1 MFKINLKIAFRKLLN
16 KREFTL
22 INVFGLAV
30 GLTTSLLIFLWVSD
44 EVNYDQFHDN
54 SDRTYGIWSH
64 DFYDNGDV
72 VTQSAQNGIIKEVLD
87 RDFPEV
93 ESTARV
99 DWREHQLS
107 VGDRQFKQ
115 EGMMADEEL
124 FQMFNLPFIE
134 GELEENTLATDGDL
148 ILTESMAIRLFDKTN
163 VLGELVKIDNA
174 RDAIVRAVVAD
185 PPKNSQF
192 QFSFVLS
199 MENWVQK
206 NSWIKR
212 WGNSGIF
219 TYVQL
224 RDNASAASF
233 ESKIEDLIRKNQEGN
248 TKSLFLKPFDDIYLR
263 GSYEGGKQAGGRIEY
278 VHLFT
283 LIGVFI
289 IFIACINFINLSVAD
304 ALKRAKEVGVR
315 KVAGAS
321 KLILIRQFLIES
333 GLIVILSIIVA
344 IICIEVILGPFNTLT
359 GKQVTLNWLDPS
371 LLLAIGVLG
380 LFTILVSGLYPAL
393 VLSSFNIVKAL
404 KGKVDT
410 KGTTKTGGLF
420 RKGLVVF
427 QFVIAGFLIFATF
440 IINTQVAFIFENQR
454 NIDKEGVVTLQND
467 GELLKKYDSFRSE
480 LLQDPSI
487 ESVTV
492 VGSAP
497 VNIGASTGD
506 FSWEGKDPNNDKTSF
521 KLLFT
526 EEDFVETMKL
536 EIVDGQNYSRS
547 VESEWKGVLVNEAA
561 IRGMNIEDPI
571 GTPVKFWGVDMTI
584 LGVVK
589 DFHIGSVY
597 DEIEPLLII
606 NYLENANNV
615 TVRSAPGQEKRA
627 LQVLKDK
634 YAEFMPGY
642 LFDYTFLSAE
652 HERMYKSEILVK
664 DLAKVFGLIA
674 VLISC
679 LGLYGL
685 TSVNAQRSVKEIG
698 VRKVLGASIG
708 QILVSFS
715 RQSLLLPGLALVI
728 MTPIAYYTMQTWL
741 QDFQYHIDISIFSLL
756 GVVAIS
762 LIIAWLTVSMI
773 AFRAARTNPINSLRN
788 E

>member
-1 MFKINLKIAFRKLLN
+1 MLKINLKIAFRKLLN

-22 INVFGLAV
+22 INVFGLAI
-30 GLTTSLLIFLWVSD
+30 GLTTSLLIFLWVND
-44 EVNYDQFHDN
+44 EVNYDKFHDN

-72 VTQSAQNGIIKEVLD
+72 VTQSVQNGVIKEVLD

-99 DWREHQLS
+99 DWREHQLA

-115 EGMMADEEL
+115 EGMMADEEI

-134 GELEENTLATDGDL
+134 GQLEENSLATYGDL

-163 VLGELVKIDNA
+163 VVGELVKIDNTVES
-174 RDAIVRAVVAD
+174 IVRGVIAD

-192 QFSFVLS
+192 QFSFVVS
-199 MENWVQK
+199 MENWVK
-206 NSWIKR
+206 RNSWIKR
-212 WGNSGIF
+212 WGNSGIL

-224 RDNASAASF
+224 KENASAKAF
-233 ESKIEDLIRKNQEGN
+233 ESKIEDLIRKNQEGS

-315 KVAGAS
+315 KVTGAS
-321 KLILIRQFLIES
+321 KLTLIRQFLMES
-333 GLIVILSIIVA
+333 GLIVLLSVVIAV
-344 IICIEVILGPFNTLT
+344 ICIEVILGPFNTLT

-371 LLLAIGVLG
+371 LLLMIGGLG

-393 VLSSFNIVKAL
+393 VLSSFNVVKAL

-410 KGTTKTGGLF
+410 KGTTKNGGLF

-440 IINTQVAFIFENQR
+440 IINRQVEFIFENQR
-454 NIDKEGVVTLQND
+454 NIDKEGVIMLQND
-467 GELLKKYDSFRSE
+467 DQLLKQYESFRSE

-487 ESVTV
+487 QAVTV

-497 VNIGASTGD
+497 VNIGATTGD

-536 EIVDGQNYSRS
+536 DIVEGQNYSRS

-561 IRGMNIEDPI
+561 IRGMNIENPI
-571 GTPVKFWGVDMTI
+571 GTPVNFWGVDMTI
-584 LGVVK
+584 LGVVR

-615 TVRSAPGQEKRA
+615 TVRSAPGQESRA

-642 LFDYTFLSAE
+642 LFDYTFLSAA

-685 TSVNAQRSVKEIG
+685 TSINAQRSVKEIG

-715 RQSLLLPGLALVI
+715 RKSLLLPGLALVI

-741 QDFQYHIDISIFSLL
+741 QGFEYHINISMISLI

-762 LIIAWLTVSMI
+762 LVIAWLTVSMI